1 MKNTSFDFL
10 NEMNYFSDYIV
21 RIPEINNNGFS
32 ACHIEIKNILKKKEE
47 EMVHVHI
54 YTYYIHIYIGAA
66 KLIFQMFQGE
76 DTNTADTLETL
87 LPEVVAA
94 VRILQ
99 LNIFVAE
106 ISQSR
111 WILGG
116 DLGTVWSGR
125 Q

>member
-54 YTYYIHIYIGAA
+54 YTYYIHIYI
-66 KLIFQMFQGE
+66 
-76 DTNTADTLETL
+76 
-87 LPEVVAA
+87 
-94 VRILQ
+94 
-99 LNIFVAE
+99 
-106 ISQSR
+106 
-111 WILGG
+111 LGQ
-116 DLGTVWSGR
+116 R
-125 Q
+125 N